1 MEYIETILAICGGIS
16 IIGGT
21 GAVIV
26 KVIKPAFHLTARV
39 QKLEEHSDKDYKR
52 LVALENMQKQQSKSL
67 AALLNHQITGN
78 GVEAMKQIRDELLES
93 IIDQ

>member
-1 MEYIETILAICGGIS
+1 MEYIQTILSICGGIS
-16 IIGGT
+16 IIGGA

-26 KVIKPAFHLTARV
+26 KVIKPAFRLTARV

-52 LVALENMQKQQSKSL
+52 LVALETMQKQQSKSL

-78 GVEAMKQIRDELLES
+78 GIDTMKQIRDELLES

>member
-1 MEYIETILAICGGIS
+1 MEYIQTILAICGGIS
-16 IIGGT
+16 IIGGA

-26 KVIKPAFHLTARV
+26 KVIKPAFRLTARV

-52 LVALENMQKQQSKSL
+52 LVALETMQKQQSKSL

>member
-1 MEYIETILAICGGIS
+1 MEYIQTILAICGGIS
-16 IIGGT
+16 IIGGA

-52 LVALENMQKQQSKSL
+52 LVALGKYAETAVQESCSSAQSSD
-67 AALLNHQITGN
+67 H
-78 GVEAMKQIRDELLES
+78 R
-93 IIDQ
+93 

>member
-1 MEYIETILAICGGIS
+1 MEYIQTILAICGGIS
-16 IIGGT
+16 IIGGA

-26 KVIKPAFHLTARV
+26 KVIKPAYNLTARV

-78 GVEAMKQIRDELLES
+78 GIDTMKQIRDELLES

>member
-1 MEYIETILAICGGIS
+1 MEYIETILAICGVIS
-16 IIGGT
+16 IIGGA

-26 KVIKPAFHLTARV
+26 KGIKPAFHLTARV

-52 LVALENMQKQQSKSL
+52 LVALETMQKQQSKSL

>member
-16 IIGGT
+16 IIGGA

-52 LVALENMQKQQSKSL
+52 LVALENMETAIQESCSSAQSSD
-67 AALLNHQITGN
+67 H
-78 GVEAMKQIRDELLES
+78 R
-93 IIDQ
+93 